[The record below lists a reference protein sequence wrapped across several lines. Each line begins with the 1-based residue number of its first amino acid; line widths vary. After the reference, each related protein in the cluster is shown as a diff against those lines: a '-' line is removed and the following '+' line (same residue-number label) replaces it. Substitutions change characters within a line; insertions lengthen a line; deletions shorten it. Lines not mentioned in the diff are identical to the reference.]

1 MKKNKQFAYKITFL
15 LFSFSVII
23 ILVFSFFSYIM
34 LKNGVMAQMKN
45 DGQTLIR
52 TIKREIEN
60 YDVSNLQEI
69 QNIFFDVKEKGEG
82 SIEYIS
88 LSNPSG
94 ELIVSDKS
102 VITDAST
109 SASDSDVQTETIETS
124 DKPVLIQVNKDVFN
138 ISETLTDGTYT
149 LNIGLSLIQLQN
161 QIKNALLII
170 AIVGTIITIIVL
182 CLGFIITSGMLKIL
196 GKTIKQVN
204 LFSEGDMTL
213 TFDTKRS
220 DEFGL
225 LNKALADV
233 SKKFNLTLSET
244 IQVVNQLEKQSESI
258 NNSKDRLSSS
268 TISVSSNS
276 DSIHKVIEEQMKSL
290 TNMFQSA
297 QNLTELLA
305 KMATSSKLIEENNNL
320 IVLSTKEGNEKIS
333 RLNDSMSDVT
343 KAMTEGSN
351 QINNLNYNFTKINEI
366 TVVIN
371 SVAQQTNL
379 LALNAAIEAARAG
392 ESGRG
397 FAVVADE
404 IKKLAEQVIS
414 ASDDIS
420 KIITDT
426 TSVVNAV
433 TTQNSIIATKLDTQ
447 GTLIIDTDKAFSS
460 IAQDTNSSLE
470 NIRTFLNEISVVV
483 ENNDEMLEKINL
495 LRQISEEIMQLELKI
510 LSSANSQSHDFDFLD
525 KTIQEIIVLNNR
537 LIDSTSYFKIE

>member
-1 MKKNKQFAYKITFL
+1 
-15 LFSFSVII
+15 
-23 ILVFSFFSYIM
+23 
-34 LKNGVMAQMKN
+34 MAQMKN

-161 QIKNALLII
+161 QIKNALLTI

>member
-161 QIKNALLII
+161 QIKNALLTI